1 MIGGQSCVK
10 CHVRL
15 LSETRGRH
23 GCFNE
28 EMTLSLNEAKLDNLA
43 DPFWKSYGTDVLP
56 EQLALV
62 LEGAERARAL
72 AVIRERLA
80 SRPCV

>member
-1 MIGGQSCVK
+1 
-10 CHVRL
+10 
-15 LSETRGRH
+15 
-23 GCFNE
+23 
-28 EMTLSLNEAKLDNLA
+28 MTLSLNEAKLDNLA